1 MTWYRRMYLPNT
13 EDCRLWSASPIFAP
27 LELIAKSPKTWIG
40 VAEQDILAPEA
51 MAYADLLCKSG
62 VLADVKVYVG
72 ATHSIL
78 ALDGVLTCGKLLV
91 ADAAGEL
98 DRAFHGT

>member
-1 MTWYRRMYLPNT
+1 
-13 EDCRLWSASPIFAP
+13 
-27 LELIAKSPKTWIG
+27 
-40 VAEQDILAPEA
+40 
-51 MAYADLLCKSG
+51 

-98 DRAFHGT
+98 DRAFHGI